1 VLVTRALALGLACA
15 VALGGCGD
23 DSCRKIAEV
32 FVLQSPDS
40 DLQALVDDCVA
51 NSVCLPLCKRVVEIG
66 GEVPGMAS
74 ILRCYFDPPL
84 PNVSAG
90 PYAFGSVWVTYWPS
104 SCSR

>member
-1 VLVTRALALGLACA
+1 MPLTRALALVFACA

-23 DSCRKIAEV
+23 DSCRPIVQV

-51 NSVCLPLCKRVVEIG
+51 NSVCLPLCNRVVEIG
-66 GEVPGMAS
+66 GEFPGMAS

-84 PNVSAG
+84 ANVSAG
-90 PYAFGSVWVTYWPS
+90 PYAFGSVSVTYWHS